1 MKTEVIQIKASGF
14 GKQYF
19 NLRNNKGTL
28 NGLQANF
35 ETFIKN
41 LTRFDICQLQSAK

>member
-1 MKTEVIQIKASGF
+1 MKTEVVQIKASGF

-35 ETFIKN
+35 ETFMKKI
-41 LTRFDICQLQSAK
+41 